1 MKNDVKT
8 EIQDDQINKISES
21 RDKLIED
28 ANDLRARI
36 ESLSRTN
43 ECQRDEIKQLNILYQ
58 TESKSASTLEKALN
72 TEKDN
77 FKYVLRFSMDLV
89 VINLIQNLFLTLIQD
104 SIVYYIVLLVE

>member
-1 MKNDVKT
+1 MIFKLKVD
-8 EIQDDQINKISES
+8 EINKLNES

-28 ANDLRARI
+28 TDELRARI

-43 ECQRDEIKQLNILYQ
+43 ECQRDEIKQLNILYK

-77 FKYVLRFSMDLV
+77 FK
-89 VINLIQNLFLTLIQD
+89 
-104 SIVYYIVLLVE
+104 

>member
-1 MKNDVKT
+1 MIFKLKVE
-8 EIQDDQINKISES
+8 EIKKLNES

-28 ANDLRARI
+28 TDELRARI

-43 ECQRDEIKQLNILYQ
+43 ECQRDEIKQLNILYK

-77 FKYVLRFSMDLV
+77 FK
-89 VINLIQNLFLTLIQD
+89 
-104 SIVYYIVLLVE
+104 

>member
-1 MKNDVKT
+1 MNSKNR
-8 EIQDDQINKISES
+8 DQSSTDWSNHLQVEEINKIKES
-21 RDKLIED
+21 RDNLLED
-28 ANDLRARI
+28 ANELRARV

-77 FKYVLRFSMDLV
+77 FK
-89 VINLIQNLFLTLIQD
+89 
-104 SIVYYIVLLVE
+104 